1 MATVP
6 GTPESLEY
14 VRNLTDVGSITRLLH
29 EYVSYQRTLDLN
41 HDPTLSHRIDL
52 NNHLSDLHK
61 SSADVL
67 PVIKSDSDHT
77 LSNLRSTSDLADQ
90 VTRNVRT
97 LDLAQSRVSHTL
109 LLIDAIVDRANCLDG
124 VVKALDSEDFE
135 SAANYV
141 HTFLQIDAKYEDSG
155 SDQREKLLAYKNQL
169 ERIVQKR
176 LSVAVDQ
183 LDHPSILRFIRF

>member
-1 MATVP
+1 MAAVP
-6 GTPESLEY
+6 GTAESLEY
-14 VRNLTDVGSITRLLH
+14 ARNLSDVGSITRLLH

-41 HDPTLSHRIDL
+41 LDATLSHRIDL

-109 LLIDAIVDRANCLDG
+109 LLIDAIVYRANCIDGDG

-155 SDQREKLLAYKNQL
+155 SD
-169 ERIVQKR
+169 
-176 LSVAVDQ
+176 
-183 LDHPSILRFIRF
+183 